1 MKKIEFDKREGYK
14 KIEVIEGY
22 NKWACTYDEDHNPL
36 IAIEEGPTLELIG
49 DVKGKRV
56 LDIGCG
62 TGRYCLHLAKKGA
75 KVVGIDSSP
84 KMLEYAQRK
93 VTPDCQFELHLGKIE
108 EIDFPSKHFD
118 IVVSALT
125 LSHISKLEPV
135 IKKTSRIL
143 KSKGRLII
151 SDFHPLWPASGHDYT
166 EFIDET
172 GQEYRIPEYTHPF
185 EEYSSL
191 LRKFGLNVKDTKEPK
206 IDDELIERFPIL
218 KDYKG
223 IPLAMILKAVKNN

>member
-14 KIEVIEGY
+14 KVEVIEGY

-75 KVVGIDSSP
+75 KVVGVDSSP
-84 KMLEYAQRK
+84 KMLEHAQRK
-93 VTPDCQFELHLGKIE
+93 ITPDCQFELHLGKIE

-125 LSHISKLEPV
+125 LSHIPKLEPV

-143 KSKGRLII
+143 KSKGRLIM
-151 SDFHPLWPASGHDYT
+151 SDFHPWWPDSGHDYT

-172 GQEYRIPEYTHPF
+172 GQEYRIPEYTHSF
-185 EEYSSL
+185 GEYSSL
-191 LRKFGLNVKDTKEPK
+191 LRKFGLIIKDIKEPK
-206 IDDELIERFPIL
+206 INDELIERFPVL
-218 KDYKG
+218 KGYKG

>member
-14 KIEVIEGY
+14 KVEVIEGY
-22 NKWACTYDEDHNPL
+22 NKWACIYDRNPNPL

-93 VTPDCQFELHLGKIE
+93 ITPDCQFELHLGTIE
-108 EIDFPSKHFD
+108 DVKFPNRYFD
-118 IVVSALT
+118 TVVSALT
-125 LSHISKLEPV
+125 LGHIPELEPV
-135 IKKTSRIL
+135 AQEISRVIKP
-143 KSKGRLII
+143 KGKLVI

-172 GQEYRIPEYTHPF
+172 GQEYRIPEYTHSF

-191 LRKFGLNVKDTKEPK
+191 LRKFGLNVKDIKEPK
-206 IDDELIERFPIL
+206 INDELIERFPVL
-218 KDYKG
+218 KGYKG